1 MQSPITSLRIFVAH
15 GQSSN
20 NAERSMWRSLC
31 TATTLA
37 QAPGGLNVMRIVIV
51 QRRPRDEDG
60 VIDDYTSTPE
70 ALYQSIQ
77 SVH

>member
-1 MQSPITSLRIFVAH
+1 
-15 GQSSN
+15 
-20 NAERSMWRSLC
+20 MWRSLC

-37 QAPGGLNVMRIVIV
+37 QALGGLNVMRIVIV

-60 VIDDYTSTPE
+60 VIDDYTSAPE